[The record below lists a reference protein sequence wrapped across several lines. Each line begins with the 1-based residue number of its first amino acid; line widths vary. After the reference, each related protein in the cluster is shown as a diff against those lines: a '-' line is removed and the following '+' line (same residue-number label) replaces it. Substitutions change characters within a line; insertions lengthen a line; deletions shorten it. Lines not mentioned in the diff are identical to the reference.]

1 MGTQLFLCALSK
13 YYNPIL
19 LCFPSCPLC
28 LMFTPNGGPFPRV
41 KTLLKCVEASFF
53 TLPLGL
59 CCQRAALRKSLFLP
73 GRASC
78 VPPPSPSVL
87 MAVPPTCWDPDPSR
101 GRASAGDNYCCSP
114 ALIIWP
120 HGSITADHMF
130 QQTRRGRSKGEKRG
144 RVRIGREEE
153 KKSSFHFSPKFHFS
167 GEALA
172 RMVKSVFQRAPL
184 MVIIY
189 LDQGNHTYYRLCL
202 APIKFSFNLPL
213 FFFASAAESE
223 AIWGSPCKKWVL
235 SLLVLSAKL
244 SRGQLGSVVVFWA
257 LLGFF
262 AT

>member
-1 MGTQLFLCALSK
+1 MVS
-13 YYNPIL
+13 IL
-19 LCFPSCPLC
+19 PSL
-28 LMFTPNGGPFPRV
+28 TNVHPNRGPFSLSENPFD
-41 KTLLKCVEASFF
+41 CVEASFF

-130 QQTRRGRSKGEKRG
+130 QETRRRSKERK
-144 RVRIGREEE
+144 EEE
-153 KKSSFHFSPKFHFS
+153 LEWGAKKKRNPFSFKLSPKFYS
-167 GEALA
+167 TLEAS
-172 RMVKSVFQRAPL
+172 RRVSQNGQICVSHSSPL

-189 LDQGNHTYYRLCL
+189 LHQGNHTYYRLCL
-202 APIKFSFNLPL
+202 AAASNEVQFQ
-213 FFFASAAESE
+213 FASQSFVSAAVWER
-223 AIWGSPCKKWVL
+223 IIL
-235 SLLVLSAKL
+235 
-244 SRGQLGSVVVFWA
+244 RQL
-257 LLGFF
+257 
-262 AT
+262 

>member
-1 MGTQLFLCALSK
+1 MGAQLFLFALSK

-19 LCFPSCPLC
+19 LCFPSCPLS
-28 LMFTPNGGPFPRV
+28 LMFTPMAAPFPEW
-41 KTLLKCVEASFF
+41 KNPSECVEASFF

-130 QQTRRGRSKGEKRG
+130 QQTRRRRRRRRSRERK
-144 RVRIGREEE
+144 EEE
-153 KKSSFHFSPKFHFS
+153 
-167 GEALA
+167 L
-172 RMVKSVFQRAPL
+172 
-184 MVIIY
+184 
-189 LDQGNHTYYRLCL
+189 
-202 APIKFSFNLPL
+202 
-213 FFFASAAESE
+213 
-223 AIWGSPCKKWVL
+223 
-235 SLLVLSAKL
+235 
-244 SRGQLGSVVVFWA
+244 
-257 LLGFF
+257 
-262 AT
+262 